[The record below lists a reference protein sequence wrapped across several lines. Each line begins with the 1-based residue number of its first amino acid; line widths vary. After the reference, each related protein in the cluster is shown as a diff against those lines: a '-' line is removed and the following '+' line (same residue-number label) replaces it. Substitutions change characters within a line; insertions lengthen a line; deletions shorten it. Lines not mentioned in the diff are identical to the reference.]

1 MLSVCQ
7 GACLDQMTS
16 EDLDIVC
23 AEWIKRGDCIRN
35 PQKMMVTCAPSCQDQ
50 NIPVHVDED
59 SMCKVRATEGC
70 RNSPQYMLLNCEIT
84 CYNQA
89 PPHHLR
95 DLDPRCS
102 KRVDLKSL
110 CRDRGKAIGFFF
122 SVREKSCTDLI
133 ESSFPIKAKE
143 RADRGECSQSDMII
157 DFPTLC
163 YNPTLPNP

>member
-1 MLSVCQ
+1 MTSSSLYTLTTTHCEDLRCPRECTKVSGYMLSVCQ

-102 KRVDLKSL
+102 KRVDRKSL

-122 SVREKSCTDLI
+122 C
-133 ESSFPIKAKE
+133 A
-143 RADRGECSQSDMII
+143 
-157 DFPTLC
+157 
-163 YNPTLPNP
+163 